1 MEGRMREQAIVAWL
15 VTTDLR
21 QRGLR
26 RLTDAHVAQLAH
38 LLQTQPA
45 GLAQPVV
52 FGLILHLA
60 RLARTGDA
68 DDLPALAEDHA
79 TPPPGTR
86 RKAQQVLQR
95 ILEAWLAGLLAKAR
109 WEVRIRPRARRGAPP
124 KRTARERLDFQLAF
138 EDMKAELADYPP
150 ISFKPRSRR
159 HPDGRIERESREAF
173 LARVTA
179 VVQDVHWL
187 CPVCGAKALPA
198 TQARAVAEA
207 GMGTTQID
215 KNRLVCALLAQ
226 CAFGTVAQAP
236 LVRSILRK

>member
-1 MEGRMREQAIVAWL
+1 MREQAREAHL
-15 VTTDLR
+15 VTEALR
-21 QRGLR
+21 QHGLT
-26 RLTDAHVAQLAH
+26 RLTDARVAQLAH

-60 RLARTGDA
+60 RLVRMGDA

-95 ILEAWLAGLLAKAR
+95 ILEAWLAGLLTKAR

-138 EDMKAELADYPP
+138 EDMKAELAHYPP
-150 ISFKPRSRR
+150 ISFTPRSRR
-159 HPDGRIERESREAF
+159 NPDGRIKRESREAF

-179 VVQDVHWL
+179 VVQAIHWL
-187 CPVCGAKALPA
+187 CPLCGSKDLLA
-198 TQARAVAEA
+198 THARAVAEA
-207 GMGTTQID
+207 AVGQTKVD
-215 KNRLVCALLAQ
+215 KNRLVCALLTQ
-226 CAFGTVAQAP
+226 CAFGTVTKAT
-236 LVRSILRK
+236 LVRSILHQ